1 MKLRNA
7 IIIGVIYTPS
17 ICQAVVQPNY
27 EYDKHYS
34 NLVFI
39 NKDSSTTIK
48 PNETNHNQAEIL
60 IAQKNAK
67 GISYNKY
74 DAFQV
79 NDAGVILNNKEVSAE
94 LIINE
99 VVDGAT
105 SFLAGDISV
114 TGNAAH
120 VVIAN
125 PNGIECQSCRFSNTL
140 SETLVTGKPIIDN
153 EELIG
158 YRLEKAIAPTN
169 KGYLGGNPI
178 DHIGKIVFS
187 YENDRSS
194 SHSFN
199 KLNIISN
206 NINLEQGFISSKG
219 DINIYSGKR
228 DIIIKEG
235 ESILKQ
241 EYAMRSHIKRDNL
254 PNQIILGDKNSDPK
268 KQGLMSDKDITINAS
283 DTTINNYGRL
293 ESNRINSK
301 KAIQLN
307 LDNTIFNNH
316 GYILAKGGYVN
327 LQNNSLL
334 NNMKNGTIGMQH
346 WLDDSNANSKTSSV
360 YVGIIPKDTIK
371 PMKNLTLDISE
382 DSQLIN
388 HGAITAVRLYTRDK
402 NMNNI
407 QNNRE
412 DIKLYTKLRKI
423 K

>member
-17 ICQAVVQPNY
+17 ICQAVVQPSY

-60 IAQKNAK
+60 IAPKNTK

-79 NDAGVILNNKEVSAE
+79 NDAGVILNNKKVGAE

-105 SFLAGDISV
+105 SFLTGNIAV
-114 TGNAAH
+114 VGNAAH

-125 PNGIECQSCRFSNTL
+125 PNGIECHNCSFSNTL
-140 SETLVTGKPIIDN
+140 QETLVTGKPIIDN

-169 KGYLGGNPI
+169 KGYGDGKSI

-187 YENDRSS
+187 NKNDRSS

-206 NINLEQGFISSKG
+206 NIKLENGFISSKG

-241 EYAMRSHIKRDNL
+241 EYAMRSHIKRNNL
-254 PNQIILGDKNSDPK
+254 PNQIILGDKNGDPK
-268 KQGLMSDKDITINAS
+268 KQGLISSKNIIINAS
-283 DTTINNYGRL
+283 DTTIYNYGSL
-293 ESNRINSK
+293 ESNNRSK
-301 KAIQLN
+301 NAIQLN
-307 LDNTIFNNH
+307 LNKTTFNNH
-316 GYILAKGGYVN
+316 GYILARGGY
-327 LQNNSLL
+327 LDL
-334 NNMKNGTIGMQH
+334 KNGSFFHNMENGTLGMQYG
-346 WLDDSNANSKTSSV
+346 LNTDNN
-360 YVGIIPKDTIK
+360 TISQI
-371 PMKNLTLDISE
+371 KNLTLDISE

-388 HGAITAVRLYTRDK
+388 NGVINTERLYTRDK

-412 DIKLYTKLRKI
+412 DIKIYTKLRKI

>member
-17 ICQAVVQPNY
+17 ICQAVVQTDY

-48 PNETNHNQAEIL
+48 PNEANSNQAEIL
-60 IAQKNAK
+60 IAPKNSK

-74 DAFQV
+74 DAFHV
-79 NDAGVILNNKEVSAE
+79 TKDGIILNNEKVAAE
-94 LIINE
+94 IIINE
-99 VVDGAT
+99 VVDGTT
-105 SFLAGDISV
+105 SFLAGDIAV

-120 VVIAN
+120 VIIAN
-125 PNGIECQSCRFSNTL
+125 PNGIECQSCSFSNTL

-153 EELIG
+153 DELIG
-158 YRLEKAIAPTN
+158 YRLETSISSLDKRAF
-169 KGYLGGNPI
+169 GGKPI

-187 YENDRSS
+187 NKDNRSS
-194 SHSFN
+194 ERPFN
-199 KLNIISN
+199 KINIISN
-206 NINLEQGFISSKG
+206 NINLTEGFVFSKG

-228 DIIIKEG
+228 NVIIKEG
-235 ESILKQ
+235 ASIL
-241 EYAMRSHIKRDNL
+241 EYGMRTHESKHNL
-254 PNQIILGDKNSDPK
+254 PNQIILGDKNGDPK
-268 KQGLMSDKDITINAS
+268 KQGLMSNKNIIINAS

-293 ESNRINSK
+293 ESSNSSK

-307 LDNTIFNNH
+307 LDNTRFNNH

-327 LQNNSLL
+327 LQNKSLL
-334 NNMKNGTIGMQH
+334 NNMKNGTIGMQY
-346 WLDDSNANSKTSSV
+346 WLDDSHANSKNSSV
-360 YVGIIPKDTIK
+360 YVGTIPKDTIK

-388 HGAITAVRLYTRDK
+388 HGAITAIRLYTRDK

-412 DIKLYTKLRKI
+412 DIKFYTKSLKI